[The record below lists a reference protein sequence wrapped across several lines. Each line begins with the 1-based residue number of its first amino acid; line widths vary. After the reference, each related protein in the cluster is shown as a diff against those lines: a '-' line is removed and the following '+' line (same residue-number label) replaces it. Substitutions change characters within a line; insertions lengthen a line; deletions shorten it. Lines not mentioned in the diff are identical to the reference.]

1 VSDHRTERY
10 DTHRD
15 APLRRRTDTD
25 PENVEWWTNLP
36 DLVDR
41 LERALREAG
50 QAITEL
56 RAGRDANRRRIDD
69 SRKFLT
75 WLLVGAVA
83 FNVATMLLFGY
94 LFDERDEQRER
105 DIRTVR
111 SEFFAQC
118 RDINANA
125 VTINDFIDAQQ
136 NAVRTNPVRTRR
148 GSSRTLRICGRLSPS
163 ASHRLGRTRDQRHLQ
178 GRHPVRRGG
187 AAHADWRRDPA
198 PRARQVGPGLV
209 PGPRPG
215 GPDRPSRAG
224 RFTEADRGSTTRPA
238 GGPAGAHQRGSLM
251 PNNGWLWTVVAVL
264 AIVALLI
271 FIFANVEFNG

>member
-136 NAVRTNPVRTRR
+136 NAVRTNPVRTAAEKARLIQNFEN
-148 GSSRTLRICGRLSPS
+148 LRQAVPKCIPP
-163 ASHRLGRTRDQRHLQ
+163 TREN
-178 GRHPVRRGG
+178 P
-187 AAHADWRRDPA
+187 
-198 PRARQVGPGLV
+198 
-209 PGPRPG
+209 
-215 GPDRPSRAG
+215 
-224 RFTEADRGSTTRPA
+224 
-238 GGPAGAHQRGSLM
+238 
-251 PNNGWLWTVVAVL
+251 
-264 AIVALLI
+264 
-271 FIFANVEFNG
+271 